1 MARTKRI
8 HVNRQRIAQNRK
20 RPPDEH
26 EPVVTVKT
34 YNSNTYGFTAEIKGP
49 STLVYRPHQPL
60 SCGARVWVETL
71 SPVLVDG
78 SILIE

>member
-8 HVNRQRIAQNRK
+8 HVNRQRIASNK
-20 RPPDEH
+20 KKDVH

-34 YNSNTYGFTAEIKGP
+34 YDSNTYGFKAEIQGP
-49 STLVYRPHQPL
+49 STVVYRPDKPL

-78 SILIE
+78 ETLIE